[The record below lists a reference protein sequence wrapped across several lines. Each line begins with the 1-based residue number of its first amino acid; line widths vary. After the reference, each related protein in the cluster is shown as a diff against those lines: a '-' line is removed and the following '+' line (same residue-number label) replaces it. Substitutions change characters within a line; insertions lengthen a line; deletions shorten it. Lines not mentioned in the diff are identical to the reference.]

1 MFQLRGI
8 PADTKNV
15 YNVVFELCFDQK
27 KGQKVRFQTEFQEK
41 QTGKKRQ
48 FSQNVTVFIQGT
60 ACFFT
65 CFLTKKRAKGEI
77 SVRMSGKTTKNDSFQ
92 KT

>member
-1 MFQLRGI
+1 M
-8 PADTKNV
+8 
-15 YNVVFELCFDQK
+15 
-27 KGQKVRFQTEFQEK
+27 RFQTEFQEK
-41 QTGKKRQ
+41 QTGKKRR

-77 SVRMSGKTTKNDSFQ
+77 SVRMSGKTTRK
-92 KT
+92 KTTVFRKRNGFFPG